1 MAKKLK
7 TGLGVCQVPPSRTYG
22 PWGTSKLL
30 ALRVN
35 FTLTCTTL
43 AARQV
48 ACLQGLPANCLRCN
62 IEYRLAIPTRSTH
75 HRMMLRVCRSGNLPL
90 KTLCEGKKRL
100 VESIR

>member
-48 ACLQGLPANCLRCN
+48 ACLQGLTANCLRYN
-62 IEYRLAIPTRSTH
+62 IEYRLAIATRSTH
-75 HRMMLRVCRSGNLPL
+75 HQNDAAGLPQRQS
-90 KTLCEGKKRL
+90 T
-100 VESIR
+100 VENPVRRKEEIG